1 MARLVSLSES
11 ETMRPFLLF
20 AFSIFIG
27 FSPLANAEPPDDGGK
42 LFVEAY
48 VKEQQGEKS
57 EQGGN
62 LDIALSKL
70 QEAARMLDQLST
82 KFPQWSPTIV
92 KFRKARIAAAIARV
106 QEKIDGPAPRHEDK
120 PPDAA
125 RSPEPAGPAPK

>member
-1 MARLVSLSES
+1 MARLVSLYES

-20 AFSIFIG
+20 AFSIFVG
-27 FSPLANAEPPDDGGK
+27 VSPLANAEPPDDGGK

-57 EQGGN
+57 EQAGN

-70 QEAARMLDQLST
+70 QEAARMLDELST
-82 KFPQWSPTIV
+82 KFPHWSPTIV
-92 KFRKARIAAAIARV
+92 KYRKARIAAAIARV
-106 QEKIDGPAPRHEDK
+106 QENIDGPAPRHEDK
-120 PPDAA
+120 PPDAV